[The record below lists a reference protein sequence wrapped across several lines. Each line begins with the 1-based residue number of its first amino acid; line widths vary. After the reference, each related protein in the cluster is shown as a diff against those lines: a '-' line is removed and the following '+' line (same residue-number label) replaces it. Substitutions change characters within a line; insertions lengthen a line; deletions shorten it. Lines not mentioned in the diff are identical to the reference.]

1 MKKLN
6 IYMLLLAGFI
16 MLTGCGEDRDDNPVF
31 QEPTEFNLN
40 TPAQANE
47 VYDLKNPFFH

>member
-6 IYMLLLAGFI
+6 IYMLLLAGS
-16 MLTGCGEDRDDNPVF
+16 LCWTGCGDDRDVNRFFRTNQRVD
-31 QEPTEFNLN
+31 LN

-47 VYDLKNPFFH
+47 VYDLKNSFFH